1 MVTWAEL
8 PLSKPQTIA
17 QLTADT
23 VIMDKRQTSHTSQS
37 MAKRLWQVQL
47 DEQSNPLFDSKPF
60 SPTTIRNYSQQIAP
74 VAEKGGVNTN
84 SMAAALVDLRNFI
97 SAAAVSGAALAGV
110 YIELLF
116 NTDVV
121 KLNWKIK
128 PLYGTL
134 ATSLKGTG
142 SHWFR

>member
-23 VIMDKRQTSHTSQS
+23 FIMDEKQTSYASKS
-37 MAKRLWQVQL
+37 MAKRLRQVQL

-60 SPTTIRNYSQQIAP
+60 SPTIRKYSQQIAP

-84 SMAAALVDLRNFI
+84 ARVAALVDL
-97 SAAAVSGAALAGV
+97 
-110 YIELLF
+110 
-116 NTDVV
+116 
-121 KLNWKIK
+121 
-128 PLYGTL
+128 
-134 ATSLKGTG
+134 
-142 SHWFR
+142 